1 MGKKWALY
9 LMLIVLVTLGV
20 GCGVMGA
27 WPFNSTE
34 TMGTPQVEQ
43 YDLIVIGGDP
53 EGVVAAVAAA
63 RSGLKTLLI
72 EKRDGLGGV
81 LTYGQLNFLDLA
93 YYQDTNINQGLFTEW
108 HNKVGGGNVFEPE
121 QAKQAFLQMVR
132 GEPNITLLL
141 QTKVVA
147 PVMAPDN
154 KQIIGVQTLSAQGVQ
169 TYSAKRFIDATEDAD
184 LAAMAGVPYFVGQE
198 DIGIKSEM
206 AVTLMIHLKNVDWA
220 GVKRAIDM
228 NKFGGGRIGDDY
240 AWGFPELK
248 DAYKPREAGTRLRG
262 LNIGRT
268 KDGTVWINALQILGV
283 EGLNQQAKD
292 AAYAKGKRET
302 EVVLTFL
309 RRELPGFER
318 AEIASIPPELYV
330 RETRHIIAEY
340 QLPLLDLWE
349 NKDHWDRIGFGGYPV
364 DMQATTAK
372 RGDVIVADPELYALP
387 FRSYVPLRVEGLL
400 VTSRAAGYSSLAAGS
415 SRTVPTG
422 MTAGEA
428 AGIAA
433 GISIKQGV
441 QFREMSKSQDLIAE
455 LQRTIRERGGYVE
468 PVQLKHPYQ
477 GESYYASSIQ
487 PLINHGLLTGGY
499 GNDLG
504 AERPMTEEEFVEMLH
519 RTLRLQGEQQAHEAQ
534 KLLKGI
540 GASSKPLTRD
550 KMLQYYLA
558 VFGKQAGPNV
568 WHQAK
573 AEQLVDVPMELTLTH
588 NRVVLRHEGF
598 RLISKLVHVKPQK
611 PLRQ

>member
-9 LMLIVLVTLGV
+9 LMLVIMVSLGV

-27 WPFNSTE
+27 WPFDSTE
-34 TMGTPQVEQ
+34 VIGTPQVEQ
-43 YDLIVIGGDP
+43 YDLIVVGGDP
-53 EGVVAAVAAA
+53 EGVVAAVSAA

-93 YYQDTNINQGLFTEW
+93 YYQDTNINRGLFTEW

-147 PVMAPDN
+147 PVMTPDH
-154 KQIIGVQTLSAQGVQ
+154 KQITGVQTMGAQGYQ
-169 TYSAKRFIDATEDAD
+169 TYYAKRFIDATEDAD
-184 LAAMAGVPYFVGQE
+184 LAALAGVPYFIGQE

-228 NKFGGGRIGDDY
+228 NKFGGGRIGDDF

-248 DAYKPREAGTRLRG
+248 DVYKPQEPGTRLRG

-268 KDGTVWINALQILGV
+268 RDGTVWINALQILGV
-283 EGLNQQAKD
+283 EGLNQEAKD

-302 EVVLTFL
+302 EAVLAFL

-387 FRSYVPLRVEGLL
+387 FRSFVPLRVDGLL

-415 SRTVPTG
+415 ARTVPTG

-433 GISIKQGV
+433 AISIENNI
-441 QFREMSKSQDLIAE
+441 QFREMSKSRNLIAE
-455 LQRTIRERGGYVE
+455 LQRTIRDRGGYVE
-468 PVQLKHPYQ
+468 PIQLKHPYQ
-477 GESYYASSIQ
+477 GEPYYASSIQ
-487 PLINHGLLTGGY
+487 TLIKHGLIIGGY

-504 AERPMTEEEFVEMLH
+504 AERPMTEEEFVEILH
-519 RTLRLQGEQQAHEAQ
+519 RTLRLVGDQQAREAHQ
-534 KLLKGI
+534 LLKAI
-540 GASSKPLTRD
+540 GASSQPLTRD

-558 VFGKQAGPNV
+558 VFGKQAGPNI

-573 AEQLVDVPMELTLTH
+573 TEQLVDAPMELTLPH

-598 RLISKLVHVKPQK
+598 RLISKFVHAKHQK
-611 PLRQ
+611 PLYQ